1 MKTFFITA
9 LLLMAYFSFA
19 CLNEHHVNKFGK
31 ETIDKFNIEKSVSF
45 YKQQD
50 IPGTQKYLDELL
62 KEEPHTEQEIL
73 ETQNSIAVCYIKLNR
88 LDEAEKILT
97 TLLHKHPTDYSVVVN
112 LGTLYELQGKNQQAL
127 DYIKKAVAFNPDS
140 HGGSEWF
147 HIKVL
152 EFKVKNIAPD
162 NIINQDILQ
171 LKSLH
176 QNPYKIANEIKFQL
190 EERIPFTPAPNLM
203 MAKILQEYGDFLAD
217 SVSLTGAYLMYGI
230 AMDYDRDNVLKLTK
244 SRDAL
249 IPYLKNMA
257 KSLLKLVFII
267 LIEYFR

>member
-1 MKTFFITA
+1 
-9 LLLMAYFSFA
+9 MAYFSFA